1 MAAQGGGK
9 VSGKR
14 RGHGEGTLYQRKQGN
29 DSRWEATIVVDGEKY
44 SRYGKTRQEA
54 LRKLTDLRR
63 SLEEQTPLGD
73 ERQTVGEFLERW
85 LDGKAKLR
93 PGTLTRY
100 REYLMLHTVPALGRL
115 KLKML
120 TPQHLERLYADRL
133 RAGASST
140 SVHHQHVVI
149 QEALT
154 SAVRQG
160 LIYRNPAQLVDAPPL
175 ARSEIHPLL
184 EEQART
190 LLASVQSERLYS
202 LYVTALAT
210 GMRQGELLALRWR
223 DVDLDGGFLAV
234 RRSVRFVAGTGFVFD
249 EPKTKRGRRTIG
261 LSPAVCMAL
270 QEHRQ
275 VQGAEKA
282 RLGTAWE
289 HPELVFPT
297 SVGTPIQ
304 GSWLLRHL
312 RQRLAR
318 VDLPAIRFHDL
329 RHTAATILLSH
340 NVNPKVVS
348 EMLGHSSVAI
358 TLDIYS
364 HVLPHMQHDAAA
376 MMAQALFGGSNGDVS
391 AAYGEAGF

>member
-1 MAAQGGGK
+1 MAAAAG
-9 VSGKR
+9 S
-14 RGHGEGTLYQRKQGN
+14 
-29 DSRWEATIVVDGEKY
+29 I
-44 SRYGKTRQEA
+44 GKT
-54 LRKLTDLRR
+54 
-63 SLEEQTPLGD
+63 
-73 ERQTVGEFLERW
+73 
-85 LDGKAKLR
+85 KLR
-93 PGTLTRY
+93 QGTATRY
-100 REYLMLHTVPALGRL
+100 REYLMIHTVPTLRRL
-115 KLKML
+115 KLKLL
-120 TPQHLERLYADRL
+120 TPQHLESLYAARL
-133 RAGASST
+133 RSGASST
-140 SVHHQHVVI
+140 SVHHQHVVS

-184 EEQART
+184 EEQARV
-190 LLASVQSERLYS
+190 LLANLLGERLYP

-234 RRSVRFVAGTGFVFD
+234 RRSVRYVARTGFIFD

-261 LSPAVCMAL
+261 LAPAACAAL
-270 QEHRQ
+270 EAHRQ
-275 VQGAEKA
+275 AQATEKV
-282 RLGTAWE
+282 RVGVAWAN
-289 HPELVFPT
+289 PELVFPT
-297 SVGTPIQ
+297 SVGTPMQ
-304 GSWLLRHL
+304 GSWLLQHL

-318 VDLPAIRFHDL
+318 ADLPAIRFHDL

-376 MMAQALFGGSNGDVS
+376 TMAQALFGPSDG
-391 AAYGEAGF
+391 AATVTRGEAGR

>member
-1 MAAQGGGK
+1 M
-9 VSGKR
+9 SGKR
-14 RGHGEGTLYQRKQGN
+14 RGHGEGTVYQRKQGN
-29 DSRWEATIVVDGEKY
+29 DTRWEATMVVDGEKY
-44 SRYGKTRQEA
+44 CKYGKTRQEA

-63 SLEEQTPLGD
+63 TLEQHTPLDD

-85 LDGKAKLR
+85 LNGKIKLR
-93 PGTLTRY
+93 PGTATRY
-100 REYLMLHTVPALGRL
+100 REYLMLHTVPTLGRL
-115 KLKML
+115 KLKLL
-120 TPQHLERLYADRL
+120 TPQHLESLYAARL
-133 RAGASST
+133 RSGASST

-160 LIYRNPAQLVDAPPL
+160 LVYRNPAQLVDAPPL

-184 EEQART
+184 EDQARM
-190 LLASVQSERLYS
+190 LLASLHGERLYP

-210 GMRQGELLALRWR
+210 GMRQGEILALRWR

-234 RRSVRFVAGTGFVFD
+234 RRSVRYVARMGFVFD

-261 LSPAVCMAL
+261 LSTAACAAL
-270 QEHRQ
+270 EAHRQ
-275 VQGAEKA
+275 AQVTEKA
-282 RLGTAWE
+282 RLGATWE
-289 HPELVFPT
+289 YPELVFPT

-304 GSWLLRHL
+304 GSWLLQHL
-312 RQRLAR
+312 RQCLAR
-318 VDLPAIRFHDL
+318 ADLPRIRFHDL

-376 MMAQALFGGSNGDVS
+376 TMAQALFGESNGEANVV
-391 AAYGEAGF
+391 YGEAGF

>member
-1 MAAQGGGK
+1 

-14 RGHGEGTLYQRKQGN
+14 RGHGEGTVYQRKQGN
-29 DSRWEATIVVDGEKY
+29 DIRWEATLVLDGEKY

-54 LRKLTDLRR
+54 MRKLTDLRR

-73 ERQTVGEFLERW
+73 ERQTVGEFFERW
-85 LDGKAKLR
+85 LEGKTKLR

-100 REYLMLHTVPALGRL
+100 REYLLLHTVPMLGRL
-115 KLKML
+115 KLKLL
-120 TPQHLERLYADRL
+120 TPQHLERLYAERL
-133 RAGASST
+133 RAGAGST

-160 LIYRNPAQLVDAPPL
+160 LISRNPAQLVDAPAL
-175 ARSEIHPLL
+175 ARREIHPLL
-184 EEQART
+184 EGQART
-190 LLASVQSERLYS
+190 LLTTVHGERLYP
-202 LYVTALAT
+202 LYVAALAT

-234 RRSVRFVAGTGFVFD
+234 RRSVRFVSGTGFVFD

-261 LSPAVCMAL
+261 LSPTVCRAL

-275 VQGAEKA
+275 AQGLEKA
-282 RLGTAWE
+282 RLGPAWG

-312 RQRLAR
+312 RQRLAHA
-318 VDLPAIRFHDL
+318 DLPAVRFHDL

-376 MMAQALFGGSNGDVS
+376 TMAQALFGGSELS
-391 AAYGEAGF
+391 AIVTPGEAGL